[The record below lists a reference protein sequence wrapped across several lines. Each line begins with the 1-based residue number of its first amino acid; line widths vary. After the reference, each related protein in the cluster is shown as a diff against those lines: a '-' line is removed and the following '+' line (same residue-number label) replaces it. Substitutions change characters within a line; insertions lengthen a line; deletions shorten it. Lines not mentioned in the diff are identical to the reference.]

1 MSFLSPWF
9 LLGLLGVGIPLA
21 IHLSRREK
29 AEKVVFSTIRFL
41 KRTPKKM
48 ILFQQIQQWLLLLT
62 RAAVIALL
70 AVAFARPF
78 ITGTLSQTAGLSPR
92 SVVILL
98 DTSMSMAYGDTFE
111 RAKKAVL
118 IATDAISE
126 GINLQH
132 AAAQVVHYEL
142 PWNPNR
148 LEQRNGR
155 VDRVVTRIERVD
167 DARSDLAGT
176 PVGPRHKSN
185 VIDPRRPIAKN
196 FRRLIGRPVV
206 DDYPQRRRLRL
217 IRDGLEG
224 SNHVLCLVTARADQT
239 VSTT

>member
-78 ITGTLSQTAGLSPR
+78 IAATLPQTAGLSPR

-111 RAKKAVL
+111 RAKKA
-118 IATDAISE
+118 A
-126 GINLQH
+126 LQILNSLH
-132 AAAQVVHYEL
+132 PGDEAA
-142 PWNPNR
+142 
-148 LEQRNGR
+148 
-155 VDRVVTRIERVD
+155 
-167 DARSDLAGT
+167 
-176 PVGPRHKSN
+176 
-185 VIDPRRPIAKN
+185 
-196 FRRLIGRPVV
+196 
-206 DDYPQRRRLRL
+206 
-217 IRDGLEG
+217 
-224 SNHVLCLVTARADQT
+224 LVTFSD
-239 VSTT
+239 STGQVKDLTTDISQLSSSDFIRFR